1 MMKRATGK
9 NSDRADVAC
18 PETRLGVAVP
28 RVICFF
34 LLCFFTSA
42 CFADETECNR
52 LAARVDGP
60 EDNYRPPLEASVIGK
75 GRLYFY
81 SAPSE
86 RCKMEGVFVVTGD
99 VLTVYKSIGGW
110 ANVMYIARN
119 GDDFM
124 GWVLE
129 SRIMEVGQYGH
140 NP

>member
-1 MMKRATGK
+1 
-9 NSDRADVAC
+9 
-18 PETRLGVAVP
+18 
-28 RVICFF
+28 
-34 LLCFFTSA
+34 
-42 CFADETECNR
+42 
-52 LAARVDGP
+52 
-60 EDNYRPPLEASVIGK
+60 
-75 GRLYFY
+75 
-81 SAPSE
+81 
-86 RCKMEGVFVVTGD
+86 MEGVFVVTGD